1 MFAGT
6 AANMR
11 VTPRTQTPN
20 PGRHPMTTRSSAK
33 KCAIVRETERI
44 ATEVAAAHAG
54 DVDARSRFPRET
66 VEALQKAKL
75 LSAAVPA
82 EFGGAGAGM
91 LELATQCA
99 TLAQGCGS
107 SAMVLAMHHIQVAC
121 IARHAGGSAYF
132 EKYMRENLVE
142 RQQLIASITS
152 ENGTFGDTRT
162 SICAVE
168 VDGDRMKL
176 DKDATT
182 MSYGEHA
189 DAQLVTC
196 RRAPDAASSD
206 QVLVLFEKGQ
216 YTLSDIGVWDTLGMR
231 GTCSP
236 GAKFSGQ
243 GSKDQII
250 PGSYA
255 DSSALTMVPYS
266 HILWSAL
273 WWGIAANAVD
283 RAAQFVRGQAR
294 RMPGTVPPSAAR
306 LARVHVDLQAMRNNW
321 ESCAVEFDELV
332 AEGEAAQQNTL
343 TSIGWALQMNQL
355 KMSSSEMAPKLVHE
369 ALQIIG
375 ILAYKN
381 DTPFSV
387 GRHYRDVLSSA
398 LMVSNERI
406 AGKSA
411 SMLLVFK
418 GD

>member
-1 MFAGT
+1 
-6 AANMR
+6 
-11 VTPRTQTPN
+11 
-20 PGRHPMTTRSSAK
+20 MTTRSSLK
-33 KCAIVRETERI
+33 KRAIVRETDKI
-44 ATEVAAAHAG
+44 ATEVAAAHSA
-54 DVDARSRFPRET
+54 DVDARSRFPKET
-66 VEALQKAKL
+66 VDALQKAKL
-75 LSAAVPA
+75 LSAAVP
-82 EFGGAGAGM
+82 EQYGGAGAGM

-107 SAMVLAMHHIQVAC
+107 SGMVLAMHHIQVAC
-121 IARHAGGSAYF
+121 IARHGGGSPYF
-132 EKYMRENLVE
+132 ENFMRENLVE
-142 RQQLIASITS
+142 RQELIASITS

-162 SICAVE
+162 SVCAVE
-168 VDGDRMKL
+168 IEGDRIAL
-176 DKDATT
+176 EKDATT

-196 RRAPDAASSD
+196 RRAPDAAASD
-206 QVLVLFEKGQ
+206 QVMVLFEKGQ
-216 YTLSDIGVWDTLGMR
+216 YTLSDVGGWDTLGMR

-236 GAKFSGQ
+236 GAKFAGK
-243 GSKDQII
+243 GNKAQIV
-250 PGSYA
+250 PGTFA

-273 WWGIAANAVD
+273 WWGIAANAID

-306 LARVHVDLQAMRNNW
+306 LARVQVDLQAMRNNW

-332 AEGEAAQQNTL
+332 ADGDDAQRDTL

-355 KMSSSEMAPKLVHE
+355 KVSSSDMAPKLVHE

-387 GRHYRDVLSSA
+387 GRHYRDVLSAA
-398 LMVSNERI
+398 LMISNERI
-406 AGKSA
+406 IGKSA
-411 SMLLVFK
+411 SMLLVHK